1 MKDLREYYYKSP
13 GNPDRICEQITENI
27 ISDIAVNV
35 DTDFKSDIYTIVN
48 NQVSVVAGRI
58 YCGEYRPDTEQ
69 IVKEVS
75 ETLGYTGKSRRFSS
89 EAVRHINLIEFIDD
103 VDRFPSSPFI
113 KSYGYACDET
123 IEGLPIGYIISR
135 EITHN
140 ILNLDYTGLDITT
153 HVTVEYKKDIPY
165 KIKTIN
171 IEYSLVDF
179 EEDPKE
185 LLHDCEVLF
194 NGKCDN
200 YINML
205 DDNTK
210 INTSCFGLGGPDTR
224 VGSLVGTLIPTG
236 FGMIRLYDFLG
247 KSTNSV
253 HRLSSLVARQG
264 AKTISKTSMCNECL
278 IEVSYGE
285 ENEPTT
291 FNTKFNKVVGTPSFM
306 ESNLQDIFHF
316 NKDELKDNFNLSELK
331 NNIKNTDEYFGQQYL
346 DDKDKNILPW
356 ERLNK
361 IREFTP
367 F

>member
-224 VGSLVGTLIPTG
+224 VGSLV
-236 FGMIRLYDFLG
+236 
-247 KSTNSV
+247 
-253 HRLSSLVARQG
+253 
-264 AKTISKTSMCNECL
+264 
-278 IEVSYGE
+278 
-285 ENEPTT
+285 
-291 FNTKFNKVVGTPSFM
+291 
-306 ESNLQDIFHF
+306 
-316 NKDELKDNFNLSELK
+316 
-331 NNIKNTDEYFGQQYL
+331 
-346 DDKDKNILPW
+346 
-356 ERLNK
+356 
-361 IREFTP
+361 
-367 F
+367 